1 MLFSTFTELLY
12 TDMVEAER
20 ESEGQSK
27 EGLKGERNPHTLRG
41 EQGRGGYG
49 GSIRR
54 GGIK

>member
-41 EQGRGGYG
+41 EQGK
-49 GSIRR
+49 RR
-54 GGIK
+54 LWWQHQERRN